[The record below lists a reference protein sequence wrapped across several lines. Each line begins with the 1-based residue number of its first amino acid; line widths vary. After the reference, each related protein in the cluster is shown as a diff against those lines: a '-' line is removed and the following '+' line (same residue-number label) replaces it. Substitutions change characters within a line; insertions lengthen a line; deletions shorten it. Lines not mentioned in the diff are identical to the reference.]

1 MAKNF
6 RELEAK
12 MSPESRARSRVLA
25 EKYLAEMAQ
34 VTPQVSELL
43 EKALALSS
51 QDRGLLIDLLTATL
65 DNEPAEEGV
74 EAAWKEEIER
84 RIEDVRS
91 GRVKMIPGEQVL
103 ARARARLRDAKAA
116 DIARWFAK
124 LDEFNQE
131 PFPSAGEQPILKGPT
146 SRRSRSGRR
155 H

>member
-12 MSPESRARSRVLA
+12 MSPESRARSGALA

-43 EKALALSS
+43 EKALALST
-51 QDRGLLIDLLTATL
+51 QDRGLLIDLLIATL

-74 EAAWKEEIER
+74 EAAWQEEIER

-91 GRVKMIPGEQVL
+91 GRVKTTPAEQVL
-103 ARARARLRDAKAA
+103 ARARSRLRDATAA
-116 DIARWFAK
+116 DTTRWLEK
-124 LDEFNQE
+124 LDEFRSE
-131 PFPSAGEQPILKGPT
+131 TFGENGVPPAPT
-146 SRRSRSGRR
+146 K
-155 H
+155 

>member
-1 MAKNF
+1 
-6 RELEAK
+6 
-12 MSPESRARSRVLA
+12 MSPESQARSRALA

-51 QDRGLLIDLLTATL
+51 QDRGLLIDLLIATL
-65 DNEPAEEGV
+65 DNGPAEEGV

-91 GRVKMIPGEQVL
+91 GRVKMIPAEQVL

-116 DIARWFAK
+116 DIARWFAE
-124 LDEFNQE
+124 LDEFRSE
-131 PFPSAGEQPILKGPT
+131 PFGVENGLPPAPKK
-146 SRRSRSGRR
+146 
-155 H
+155 